1 MRIRVQK
8 RGLVPAAVVAVVGTV
23 VLYLASTVGVAAW
36 HRQDDTA
43 VTAGRG
49 YVPMIIENAP
59 PTVPT
64 TGEYGPPGPVAL
76 VYAGTDVGQG
86 LSGSVERPWL
96 TVSATT
102 GEYRALT
109 EPGLPQAGAGV
120 MQVSPDG
127 TRLAWTGP
135 QGLVVYDTVTGD
147 LTRTGVEDVDVVG
160 PFSPDGAHLLVHT
173 GAAQVVDLAA
183 GEVVAEGQADPG
195 AVQGAAW
202 RPAGS
207 AVDLVTEQ
215 GLVTVSTDGGSD
227 TTATSIPP
235 DAELAWS
242 PGGDRLADLRDVDGS
257 FRLFVSAARADGSL
271 GEPQQVDVPNVSLQY
286 LFGFS
291 GERTVTVDAY
301 LLETGSVERVL
312 DVSLDQGT
320 TNDLTTL
327 PSPGRNWVDITT
339 LSGAT
344 DTLVNGNYDWP
355 TQLWPWSYTSR
366 LVACAVFM
374 FFLFGLYVTRRP
386 KNR

>member
-1 MRIRVQK
+1 LRIRVQR
-8 RGLVPAAVVAVVGTV
+8 RGLVPAVVVAVIGTV

-36 HRQDDTA
+36 HRQDDTTA
-43 VTAGRG
+43 TAGRG
-49 YVPMIIENAP
+49 YVPMVIENAP

-76 VYAGTDVGQG
+76 VYAGTDVGEG
-86 LSGSVERPWL
+86 LTGSVERPWL

-109 EPGLPQAGAGV
+109 EPGLPRPGAGV

-135 QGLVVYDTVTGD
+135 EGLLLYDTVTGD
-147 LTRTGVEDVDVVG
+147 TTRPGVEDVDAVG
-160 PFSPDGAHLLVHT
+160 PFSPDGEHLLVHS
-173 GAAQVVDLAA
+173 GAAQVVDLTA
-183 GEVVAEGQADPG
+183 GQVVAEGEADAG

-202 RPAGS
+202 RPDGT
-207 AVDLVTEQ
+207 AVDLVTDR
-215 GLVTVSTDGGSD
+215 GLLTVSTDGGSE
-227 TTATSIPP
+227 TVATSLPS

-242 PGGDRLADLRDVDGS
+242 PRGDRLADLHEVDGN
-257 FRLFVSAARADGSL
+257 FRLFLSDLRGDGSL
-271 GEPQQVDVPNVSLQY
+271 AAPRQVEVPNVALQR

-301 LLETGSVERVL
+301 LIETGGIERVL

-327 PSPGRNWVDITT
+327 PPPGRNWVDVTT
-339 LSGAT
+339 LSVAA
-344 DTLVNGNYDWP
+344 DTLVHGSYDWP

-366 LVACAVFM
+366 LAACAVFM

-386 KNR
+386 KGR

>member
-1 MRIRVQK
+1 LRIRVQK

-23 VLYLASTVGVAAW
+23 VLYLASTVGLAAW
-36 HRQDDTA
+36 HRQDDAA

-135 QGLVVYDTVTGD
+135 EGLVVYDTLTGD
-147 LTRTGVEDVDVVG
+147 VTRTGIDGVDVVG
-160 PFSPDGAHLLVHT
+160 PFSPDGAHLLVHA

-183 GEVVAEGQADPG
+183 GEVVAEGEADPG

-202 RPAGS
+202 RPDGS
-207 AVDLVTEQ
+207 AVDLVTQQ
-215 GLVTVSTDGGSD
+215 GMVTVSTDGSSD
-227 TTATSIPP
+227 TAATSIPAE
-235 DAELAWS
+235 AELAWS
-242 PGGDRLADLRDVDGS
+242 PTGDRLADLREVDGN
-257 FRLFVSAARADGSL
+257 FRLFLSGLRGDGSL
-271 GEPQQVDVPNVSLQY
+271 AAPRQVDVPNVALQR

-291 GERTVTVDAY
+291 GEQTVTVDAY

-312 DVSLDQGT
+312 DVSLAQGT

-339 LSGAT
+339 LSVAT
-344 DTLVNGNYDWP
+344 DTLAHGNYEWP

-366 LVACAVFM
+366 LAACALFM

-386 KNR
+386 KDR